1 MKRLVLNIPD
11 SEYRFF
17 MKVIK
22 NFPFVE
28 VDKKR
33 NKLSELEF
41 IKTLDY
47 VEVQGAD
54 QSFTVLQNS
63 LKQVKMMQEG
73 TIDKQMAKDFLN
85 ELWCNYNKTELQD
98 VCLKYNNY
106 ICTQT
111 TFQYTFSDSGNRII

>member
-28 VDKKR
+28 IEEKR
-33 NKLSELEF
+33 NKLLELEF

-47 VEVQGAD
+47 VEVQEAD
-54 QSFTVLQNS
+54 QSFAELQNS

-73 TIDKQMAKDFLN
+73 KIEKQLAKDFLN
-85 ELWCNYNKTELQD
+85 DL
-98 VCLKYNNY
+98 
-106 ICTQT
+106 
-111 TFQYTFSDSGNRII
+111 